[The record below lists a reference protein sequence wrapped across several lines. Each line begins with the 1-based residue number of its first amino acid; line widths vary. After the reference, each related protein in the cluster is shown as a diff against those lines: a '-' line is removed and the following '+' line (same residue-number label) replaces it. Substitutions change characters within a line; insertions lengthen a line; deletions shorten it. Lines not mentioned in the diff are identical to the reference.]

1 MLEHEEKELIRKV
14 ITGFTYHEKY
24 KLYKSL
30 AEDLSE
36 KDALAGILAEQGV
49 TKKRVRTPVKAVVK
63 PDGIEE
69 G

>member
-1 MLEHEEKELIRKV
+1 MLEHEEKQLIRKV

-30 AEDLSE
+30 AGDLSE
-36 KDALAGILAEQGV
+36 KDALVALLTEQS
-49 TKKRVRTPVKAVVK
+49 KRRMKTPSKAVVK
-63 PDGIEE
+63 SSKVQE